1 MLSTHFVLLI
11 SIACLLVGCQGEM
24 DATLEGGG
32 QGPPQ
37 EGKPGALDAPA
48 TPPLPGDK
56 EPGVKRPDKGIPA
69 TPAPLIPVAG
79 AKIWKLT
86 PRQISLTAASLIGE
100 ELDADLKLDLSARL
114 FSNEPNHLD
123 LNGEHVEALGR
134 FIEEVVDRALEVPE
148 SLAPCA
154 ASAPVDRACVK
165 EVIMAFG
172 GRAWRRP
179 MTQPEV
185 DSYLLR
191 YDTLLADEP
200 AAQALKT
207 SLEALLTS
215 PHFLFRTELGPPEQ
229 ADQPRVLLT
238 SYERAS
244 ALSYLFTNAPPDEAL
259 RKAAASDALLD
270 PAEMGRQAQRLLERD
285 EAPEGLVD
293 FFMQLTGA
301 HKVIGL
307 AKDEVRFPLWTYRI
321 SELLHEETRR
331 YLGYMLSKPE
341 TTFKDLLTASYSILN
356 EELAAYYG
364 VAFKPVEE
372 LGEGWGV
379 VEMPP
384 PYGGLLTQGSVMAV
398 HARFE
403 DSDIVHRA
411 LFVYSRLLC
420 RAAPPLPENLD
431 VNPIEPSDEK
441 TQRQN
446 LAKHTEDAACA
457 SCHAIFDPLG
467 YPFELLDGVGRS
479 RTMEANQ
486 PIDPVGQIAGFSE
499 FDSPRSL
506 SAQLGAYDQVHQCL
520 SRRLVDYAI
529 GRQDTQGF
537 RDSLSLTLFDLFTA
551 RQNNLRDA
559 LIALA
564 AHELFWTREN

>member
-1 MLSTHFVLLI
+1 MLKTHVIFLT
-11 SIACLLVGCQGEM
+11 SIACLLAACQGEM
-24 DATLEGGG
+24 GATLEGET
-32 QGPPQ
+32 QGSPQ
-37 EGKPGALDAPA
+37 VGNPGDPNTPNTPGDKVPGVKIPGKTDPA
-48 TPPLPGDK
+48 TP
-56 EPGVKRPDKGIPA
+56 EPKN
-69 TPAPLIPVAG
+69 PVTS

-123 LNGEHVEALGR
+123 LNGEHVEALGA
-134 FIEEVVDRALEVPE
+134 FIEEVVDRALKVPE

-154 ASAPVDRACVK
+154 ARPQFDRACVK
-165 EVIMAFG
+165 DVITAFG
-172 GRAWRRP
+172 ARAWRRP
-179 MTQPEV
+179 MTQEEV
-185 DSYLLR
+185 DSYLFR
-191 YDTLLADEP
+191 YDALLVDQLP
-200 AAQALKT
+200 AQALKT
-207 SLEALLTS
+207 SLEAMLTS

-229 ADQPRVLLT
+229 TDQPRVLLT

-259 RKAAASDALLD
+259 RRAAASDALLD

-293 FFMQLTGA
+293 FFMELTGA

-307 AKDEVRFPLWTYRI
+307 AKDEARFPLWTYRI

-331 YLGYMLSKPE
+331 YVGYMLSKPG
-341 TTFKDLLTASYSILN
+341 TTFEDLLTALYSILN
-356 EELAAYYG
+356 KELAEYYG
-364 VAFKPVEE
+364 VPFKPVEE
-372 LGEGWGV
+372 LGGGWGV
-379 VEMPP
+379 VEMPT
-384 PYGGLLTQGSVMAV
+384 PYGGLLTQGSVMSV
-398 HARFE
+398 HARFA

-411 LFVYSRLLC
+411 LFVYNRLLC
-420 RAAPPLPENLD
+420 RTAPPLPEDLD
-431 VNPIEPSDEK
+431 VNPIEPSDDK

-457 SCHAIFDPLG
+457 SCHAVFDPLG

-486 PIDPVGQIAGFSE
+486 MIDPVGQIVGFSA

-506 SAQLGAYDQVHQCL
+506 SAQLGAYDQTHQCL

-529 GRQDTQGF
+529 GRQNIEGSHDAI
-537 RDSLSLTLFDLFTA
+537 SLTLLDLFTSK
-551 RQNNLRDA
+551 QHNLRDT

-564 AHELFWTREN
+564 AHELFWTREK